1 MKLYGD
7 ALSPFTRMC
16 LVLSH
21 EVGLQDRLEL
31 VKTHVKPMEPNP
43 QIVAFSPSGK
53 IPVLETDHHFSV
65 FDSRVIMEYLA
76 HVAGNA
82 TMFPHEGVAHFRVLT
97 LLAMAQGA
105 CDAAVALR
113 YEQAA
118 RPEHYRWPE
127 YAERNRQRI
136 RDAADELNGA
146 WRASLDEVNAG
157 SIGAACFL
165 AYVDVRHDD
174 LQWREGRN
182 SLAEWHKTF
191 MERPSFK
198 AWPIVV

>member
-7 ALSPFTRMC
+7 VLSPFVRMC
-16 LVLSH
+16 LVVSH
-21 EVGLQDRLEL
+21 EVGLNDRLEL
-31 VKTHVKPMEPNP
+31 VKTHVKPMEANP
-43 QIVAFSPSGK
+43 QVVAFSPSGK

-76 HVAGNA
+76 HVAGDGA
-82 TMFPHEGVAHFRVLT
+82 MFPHEGVAHFRVLT

-113 YEQAA
+113 YEVAA
-118 RPEHYRWPE
+118 RPEQYRWPE
-127 YAERNRQRI
+127 MIERNRQRI

-157 SIGAACFL
+157 SIAAACFL

-174 LQWREGRN
+174 LQWRNGRN
-182 SLAEWHKTF
+182 SLAEWHKHF

-198 AWPIVV
+198 AWPIIV